1 MKNLRYLERMLCKKF
16 LSWAFLSCLVYGQG
30 IASNGANNPAVTSVT
45 EKSKAPENKVE
56 KEMKIETTLI
66 ILKPDC
72 IEKKL
77 QGEVIRRFNE
87 QKFDIVACKMMRL
100 TEPLL
105 REHYAH
111 LVNLPFF
118 PEILSF
124 MQSEPV
130 IVLALRGENAI
141 AKVRELLGPT
151 DSTIAPKGT
160 IRGDFGTDKMRNIA
174 HASDSEENAKK
185 ELGRF
190 FKTEELFF

>member
-1 MKNLRYLERMLCKKF
+1 MLRKKF
-16 LSWAFLSCLVYGQG
+16 LSWAFLSCLACG
-30 IASNGANNPAVTSVT
+30 AFANDANNPAAPSVT
-45 EKSKAPENKVE
+45 EKSKTLENKIV

-72 IEKKL
+72 IEKGL

-87 QKFDIVACKMMRL
+87 QKFEIVACKMMRL

-111 LVNLPFF
+111 LVSLPFF

-124 MQSEPV
+124 MQSKPV

-141 AKVRELLGPT
+141 ARVRELLGPT
-151 DSTIAPKGT
+151 DSSIAPKGT

-174 HASDSEENAKK
+174 HASDSEDNAQK